1 MINVYDMGGYF
12 LYSLSSLMGDAF
24 TEMMS
29 EWYEENKYGI
39 VHGSDFVKI
48 VLQYDSSDKV
58 KDLLD
63 QYLSDEYL
71 L

>member
-1 MINVYDMGGYF
+1 
-12 LYSLSSLMGDAF
+12 MGDAF

-39 VHGSDFVKI
+39 VHRNDFVKI

-58 KDLLD
+58 KDLLG
-63 QYLSDEYL
+63 QYLSDDYL